1 MGHSF
6 DNSAEPCEKLL
17 LTPNLSLPA
26 DVELEV
32 VDLSDD
38 PNVPQTTSINANLSQ
53 SEKTQLIALLKEYVD
68 VFTWEYNEMS
78 GLDPSLVAHALNV
91 ELGVKTM
98 IQPMRTFHSNIEAQ
112 IIQEVQ
118 KLHVAS
124 FVKPIEHLKW
134 LSNIVPIKK
143 KNEQIRCCVDFRN
156 LNKACPKDEFPL
168 PNMDML
174 IDSATEHAMF
184 SFIDGFSGYNQIRMS
199 PKDAAKTAF
208 RTPIEICTIPL
219 CPLASR
225 TLVPFTKGPW
235 LQYFMICCTE
245 KLKTMWMTLW

>member
-1 MGHSF
+1 MGPSFLKQKGLGLNESNTTPTCYCTQETTVLAEHSLNNIVETAAPVGHSF

-38 PNVPQTTSINANLSQ
+38 PNVLQTTSINANLSQ

-98 IQPMRTFHSNIEAQ
+98 IQPMRTFHSDIEAQ
-112 IIQEVQ
+112 IIQEV
-118 KLHVAS
+118 
-124 FVKPIEHLKW
+124 
-134 LSNIVPIKK
+134 
-143 KNEQIRCCVDFRN
+143 
-156 LNKACPKDEFPL
+156 
-168 PNMDML
+168 
-174 IDSATEHAMF
+174 
-184 SFIDGFSGYNQIRMS
+184 
-199 PKDAAKTAF
+199 
-208 RTPIEICTIPL
+208 
-219 CPLASR
+219 
-225 TLVPFTKGPW
+225 
-235 LQYFMICCTE
+235 
-245 KLKTMWMTLW
+245 